1 MGGATALAQQFGLSL
16 PSSGNKRTPQFYQ
29 DLIFSSELLHG
40 IVTQHFSVKS
50 DRGEV
55 EQIDLATHF
64 GIPAATT
71 DVGIQRAIEDLGRAI
86 NASHSIETGIVRFS
100 VTTSDPELSEQ
111 VVAAILEGINN
122 FDRVSRQSQAGAER
136 RFVEGRLAQ
145 VQDEF
150 SEVEDS
156 LKHFLINN
164 RAFSNSPELQFEHD
178 RLQRT
183 VQMRQQVLTSLA
195 QSFESARI
203 EEVRSTPLITML
215 EYPRVPALRDA
226 KGRIRMVIV
235 GGIIGL
241 VMGGLI
247 AFLNHYRL
255 KALEKRSP
263 ELDELSLLWSTTLRG
278 LTRFG
283 RTRTQ

>member
-1 MGGATALAQQFGLSL
+1 MDQDTYSKHDEISLVEIASVLLRHWRVILVILFISVSFSVVQALLKPTVYTSSASFFPEGSSSGMGGATALAQQFGLSL

-136 RFVEGRLAQ
+136 SFVEGRLAQ

-183 VQMRQQVLTSLA
+183 VQMRQALVTSL
-195 QSFESARI
+195 E
-203 EEVRSTPLITML
+203 
-215 EYPRVPALRDA
+215 
-226 KGRIRMVIV
+226 
-235 GGIIGL
+235 
-241 VMGGLI
+241 
-247 AFLNHYRL
+247 
-255 KALEKRSP
+255 
-263 ELDELSLLWSTTLRG
+263 
-278 LTRFG
+278 
-283 RTRTQ
+283 